1 MINKIQLE
9 FNLAIKK
16 IANIIINVDR
26 HTVNRECEK
35 PHTGMEI
42 ADMELPIR
50 TQNGETYYM
59 CIPVKSGV
67 EINSKVKE
75 EITYQVIRPFTYF
88 GIKASVLLI

>member
-1 MINKIQLE
+1 
-9 FNLAIKK
+9 
-16 IANIIINVDR
+16 
-26 HTVNRECEK
+26 
-35 PHTGMEI
+35 
-42 ADMELPIR
+42 MELPIR

-88 GIKASVLLI
+88 GSKAIVVFISAKPATEAFYNYIKRAKANLNFDIYVIAGVELAKVLKYNNQL